1 MGFINL
7 KTIAY
12 AVVFFALLAGLWWI
26 QTRIARSYDADR
38 LQHEVA
44 LKDIQIER
52 DRQDRKQA
60 EKDALQVT
68 IAVSDSLGKLRDD
81 TLEAIKR
88 AKVIIKDTPDCNI
101 GPDVIRLLNE
111 AGRGRG
117 LSPASP
123 GPDAGPTVIHPDTGT
138 GP

>member
-7 KTIAY
+7 KTIVY
-12 AVVFFALLAGLWWI
+12 AVVFIALLVGLWWV
-26 QTRIARSYDADR
+26 QKRIARSYDADR
-38 LQHEVA
+38 LQLEVA
-44 LKDIQIER
+44 LKDVQIER

-60 EKDALQVT
+60 EQDALRVT
-68 IAVSDSLGKLRDD
+68 IAVSDSLGKLRND

-111 AGRGRG
+111 AGRGHG
-117 LSPASP
+117 LSPAAP
-123 GPDAGPTVIHPDTGT
+123 GPDAGPTIIHPDTGT